1 MGEGRGQDAGS
12 RETRDETRTREGKVW
27 IGTDLREYA
36 RGTKRSLASNQPKG
50 ANDRREKNCGKREFW
65 RTDLYPSLPARQT
78 ARFGSTLDLLDE
90 EDGVSAMT
98 IIKFPYPS
106 VAGKAKR

>member
-1 MGEGRGQDAGS
+1 MSFVALFRGIVVSMVKWVRDRDAGL

-50 ANDRREKNCGKREFW
+50 ANDRREKIVESGNFGELTFI
-65 RTDLYPSLPARQT
+65 LLFLHVRQPVLV
-78 ARFGSTLDLLDE
+78 RRLIS
-90 EDGVSAMT
+90 
-98 IIKFPYPS
+98 
-106 VAGKAKR
+106 